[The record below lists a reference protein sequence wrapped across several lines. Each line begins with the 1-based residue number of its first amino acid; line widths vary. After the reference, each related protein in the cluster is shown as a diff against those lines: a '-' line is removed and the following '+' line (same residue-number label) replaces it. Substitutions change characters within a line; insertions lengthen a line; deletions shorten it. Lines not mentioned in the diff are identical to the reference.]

1 MYNTTLVVFLSKI
14 KHKKL
19 NIENIKSKS
28 KAMNPNKEIEFLR
41 NILDNLPA
49 VVYINELGKPGDIFS
64 LRNIWMNKRCLEIFN
79 RTQEEITNM
88 GHLFVNGVIHPDDM
102 EIVPTSIKVVYN
114 FVEETILVF
123 MYRVRKAGTENYG
136 WYYFQ
141 GRVIATFDDGSP
153 KQLLTIGM
161 EVTDTMHTQNQLSSA
176 LKEIS
181 RLKYALKLSKLTTR
195 EKEVLHLIAKG
206 KTDKEISAALFISLQ
221 TAKKHRSNLILKTG
235 VNNTAELV
243 ALAVEAGEY

>member
-1 MYNTTLVVFLSKI
+1 MTNYRPKTVECDTTDEL
-14 KHKKL
+14 
-19 NIENIKSKS
+19 
-28 KAMNPNKEIEFLR
+28 EFLK
-41 NILDNLPA
+41 NTMDNLPA
-49 VVYINELGKPGDIFS
+49 VIYVNELGKPEDMLS
-64 LRNIWMNKRCLEIFN
+64 LRNIWMNQRCLEIFN
-79 RTQEEITNM
+79 RPQEEITAM
-88 GHLFVNGVIHPDDM
+88 GYRFVEGVIHPEDM
-102 EIVPTSIKVVYN
+102 EIIPTTIQVVYN

-123 MYRVRKAGTENYG
+123 MYRVRKYGTEKYG

-141 GRVIATFDDGSP
+141 ARVISTFDDGSP

-161 EVTDTMHTQNQLSSA
+161 EVTETMHTQNQLTSA

-181 RLKYALKLSKLTTR
+181 KLKYALKLSALTTR

-206 KTDKEISAALFISLQ
+206 KTDKEISTDLFISIQ
-221 TAKKHRSNLILKTG
+221 TAKKHRNNLILKTG